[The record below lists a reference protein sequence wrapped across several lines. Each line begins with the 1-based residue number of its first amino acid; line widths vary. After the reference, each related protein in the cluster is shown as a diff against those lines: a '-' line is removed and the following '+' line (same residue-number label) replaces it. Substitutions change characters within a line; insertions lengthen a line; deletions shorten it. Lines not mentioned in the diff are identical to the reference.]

1 MSQHPRLG
9 HPLGPGLP
17 YLRGEVAYAARYE
30 GAQTLEDVLRR
41 RTRVALEDREGG
53 LSVAPDA
60 AELLAAELGWGAA
73 QRQRELDAYR
83 ALVLAAR
90 RAWMSDK

>member
-1 MSQHPRLG
+1 VSQHPRLG

-17 YLRGEVAYAARYE
+17 YLRGEVVYAARYE
-30 GAQTLEDVLRR
+30 GAQ
-41 RTRVALEDREGG
+41 ALEGG

-60 AELLAAELGWGAA
+60 AELLAAELSWGAA

-83 ALVLAAR
+83 ALVVAAR